1 MAVAHPGSWENMYA
15 GAGPQGMVLL
25 GFKNPALKSLAGKTL
40 ADVARD
46 RGTLPAETAMDLV
59 VEDGSRVGV
68 AYFLMDE
75 ANVRREVGLPWM
87 SFGSDADAPA
97 LEGVFLLSKNH
108 PRAYGNFARVLGHY
122 VRETHDATLPDAIR
136 RLTRPPADNLSLT
149 DRGRLQVGA
158 FADIVVFDPAT
169 ARRPVYRPGGS
180 SAGGRGPD
188 GRAALAAHA
197 RRTGPGQTENPA
209 ATGRDA
215 ASLHRPIG
223 VVRTVVRACRRAGR
237 APVPPMKIGSRV

>member
-1 MAVAHPGSWENMYA
+1 MRVKADMAVAHPGSWENLYA

-46 RGTLPAETAMDLV
+46 RGTSPAETAMDLV

-97 LEGVFLLSKNH
+97 PEGVFLLSKNH

-136 RLTRPPADNLSLT
+136 RLTRLPADNLSLT

-169 ARRPVYRPGGS
+169 IIDHSTYDRPAQLATGVDHVLVNGQFAFRNGTPTGVSTGRVVRGRAWTGRPGG
-180 SAGGRGPD
+180 GCRT
-188 GRAALAAHA
+188 RAADW
-197 RRTGPGQTENPA
+197 TWTN
-209 ATGRDA
+209 
-215 ASLHRPIG
+215 
-223 VVRTVVRACRRAGR
+223 
-237 APVPPMKIGSRV
+237 